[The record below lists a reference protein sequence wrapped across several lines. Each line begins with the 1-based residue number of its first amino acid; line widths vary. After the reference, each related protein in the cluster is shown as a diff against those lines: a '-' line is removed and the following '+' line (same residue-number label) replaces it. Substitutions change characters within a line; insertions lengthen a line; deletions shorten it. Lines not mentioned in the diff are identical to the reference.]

1 MSKTKNQIIALDCDG
16 VLLDYSTAYAF
27 LWERAFGQFPKELNP
42 DAYSHFDR
50 WDVKRLEAIDLD
62 VLRYCTN
69 YQFWSTM
76 PAIEGSIKACHD
88 LVSMG
93 YDLVCV
99 TALDPKNKQARM
111 DNLKNLGFPID
122 VVYSTGSDFD
132 GPVSPKAD
140 TINKL
145 KPAYFVDDFARYFY
159 GVDSRLNRVLID
171 RNPIDSPNIGHD
183 HLWDRSFDR
192 LDEFVHW
199 LKIHEGV

>member
-1 MSKTKNQIIALDCDG
+1 MINRTIALDCDG

-27 LWERAFGQFPKELNP
+27 LWERAFGKFPKELNP

-50 WDVKRLEAIDLD
+50 WDVKRLEGNDLKT
-62 VLRYCTN
+62 LRAHAN
-69 YQFWSTM
+69 HIFWSTM
-76 PAIEGSIKACHD
+76 PAIEGAIEACHD

-93 YDLVCV
+93 YELICV
-99 TALDPKNKQARM
+99 TAIDDKHKRARLS
-111 DNLKNLGFPID
+111 NLKDLGFPID
-122 VVYSTGSDFD
+122 VVYPTGSDFI
-132 GPVSPKAD
+132 GPVSPKAEI
-140 TINKL
+140 INKL

-183 HLWDRSFDR
+183 DLWDRSFDR

-199 LKIHEGV
+199 LKIYEGL